1 MLLLGVV
8 LDFHGFTDAPHTPKY
23 TGHETFNLRYG
34 WLKKAYD
41 AVCDG
46 STSTPFRDEGA
57 IARFGVGK
65 NMVSAIKHWATSCG
79 IIAKGEGDAWH
90 TTRFGDFLFK
100 GSDGV
105 DPYLEQATS
114 LWLIHLRLVTRS
126 EKTLFTY
133 AFNFF
138 PDLSFSRESFATT
151 LLTSMHKDDLKA
163 PSAVTLKKDIANFIG
178 TYCTRS
184 LDKKVKVEDII
195 SAPLTEL
202 GLVSQVSS
210 TGYTI
215 NKGAHLPVP
224 DAVFAFALNDFWNIR
239 SPGTRTLSYE
249 AICFDPYSPG
259 RTLALSP
266 HDVIGHLKSM
276 GNITG
281 GYMRWV
287 ETAGV
292 KTVMRSNETNVDPYS
307 WLMADAEQSLVVA
320 A

>member
-1 MLLLGVV
+1 M
-8 LDFHGFTDAPHTPKY
+8 DFYSFTDAPYTPKY

-41 AVCDG
+41 AVREG
-46 STSTPFRDEGA
+46 KTATPFRDEGA

-79 IIAKGEGDAWH
+79 IITKDQDETWV
-90 TTRFGDFLFK
+90 TTRFGDFLFDD
-100 GSDGV
+100 GMGV
-105 DPYLEQATS
+105 DPYLESASS
-114 LWLIHLRLVTRS
+114 LWLIHLHLATRS
-126 EKTLFTY
+126 DKSLFAY

-138 PDLSFSRESFATT
+138 PELSFSRESLATSV
-151 LLTSMHKDDLKA
+151 LASLHKDDPKA
-163 PSAVTLKKDIANFIG
+163 PSAVTLKKDIANLIG

-202 GLVSQVSS
+202 GLISQVSS
-210 TGYTI
+210 TGYTL

-224 DAVFAFALNDFWNIR
+224 DPVFAFALNEFWNAR

-259 RTLALSP
+259 RTLAMSP
-266 HDVIGHLKSM
+266 YDVITHLKNVS
-276 GNITG
+276 GATD
-281 GYMRWV
+281 GYMSWV

-292 KTVMRSNETNVDPYS
+292 KTVMRSNEAATDPYR
-307 WLMADAEQSLVVA
+307 WLAGDRPIPSADAA
-320 A
+320 

>member
-1 MLLLGVV
+1 M
-8 LDFHGFTDAPHTPKY
+8 DFYSYTNAPQAAKY

-41 AVCDG
+41 AINDDV
-46 STSTPFRDEGA
+46 SSTPFKDEGA

-65 NMVSAIKHWATSCG
+65 NMVSAIKHWAMNCG
-79 IIAKGEGDAWH
+79 VITKSESGVWQS
-90 TTRFGDFLFK
+90 TRFGDYLFNSQSGADPFLERA
-100 GSDGV
+100 S
-105 DPYLEQATS
+105 S
-114 LWLIHLRLVTRS
+114 LWLLHLHLATLS

-138 PDLSFSRESFATT
+138 PDLSFSRESLATHIT
-151 LLTSMHKDDLKA
+151 RALHKDDPKA
-163 PSAVTLKKDIANFIG
+163 PSSVTLKKDIANLIG

-202 GLVSQVSS
+202 GLISQVSP
-210 TGYTI
+210 TGYAI
-215 NKGAHLPVP
+215 NKGTHLPVP
-224 DAVFAFALNDFWNIR
+224 DSVFAFALHDFWN
-239 SPGTRTLSYE
+239 SQSGSTRTLSFE

-266 HDVIGHLKSM
+266 QDVVSHLKAM
-276 GNITG
+276 DEVTA
-281 GYMRWV
+281 GYIRWI
-287 ETAGV
+287 ESAGV
-292 KTVMRSNETNVDPYS
+292 KTVMRSDADTVDAYTWLQPEPY
-307 WLMADAEQSLVVA
+307 QQGGVA